1 MESRVLIIVVKYII
15 MSYTGNIRKKR
26 GIYMQE
32 YTKDRLYD
40 IMDTTQCN
48 QANMLKRLD
57 KKSKFGNFV
66 MVYYSIALI
75 VYALTAIYFPNYYDE
90 TLSGY
95 FSIIISVVILAF
107 SIINGNSKYSER
119 IRATESTLNAIKA
132 LKREL
137 TDSNIETKNAEYN
150 KIIDTM
156 EYRAEVDFFNTLKQR
171 CKEYDIRWYRY
182 KKDIK
187 EKKSRVSKEQEE
199 KLNKLNNYLSE
210 DYPFIQQLKIIFD
223 GVLCGVIV
231 IMPILIFMSC
241 FYIKM

>member
-1 MESRVLIIVVKYII
+1 M
-15 MSYTGNIRKKR
+15 
-26 GIYMQE
+26 
-32 YTKDRLYD
+32 
-40 IMDTTQCN
+40 
-48 QANMLKRLD
+48 
-57 KKSKFGNFV
+57 
-66 MVYYSIALI
+66 
-75 VYALTAIYFPNYYDE
+75 
-90 TLSGY
+90 
-95 FSIIISVVILAF
+95 
-107 SIINGNSKYSER
+107 
-119 IRATESTLNAIKA
+119 
-132 LKREL
+132 

-210 DYPFIQQLKIIFD
+210 DYPFVQQLKIIFD